1 VARYR
6 LLIKPSAVK
15 DIEAIPLKRDRQRVV
30 ERISKLAENPRPS
43 GSEKISGQ
51 EKFRV
56 RQGRY
61 RILYA
66 IEDQDLLVQVVKVG
80 HRKDVYRYR

>member
-1 VARYR
+1 VARSR

-15 DIEAIPLKRDRQRVV
+15 EIEAIPLKRERRRLV
-30 ERISKLAENPRPS
+30 ERIAGLAENPRPV
-43 GSEKISGQ
+43 GVEKLSGQ
-51 EKFRV
+51 DKYRL

-66 IEDQDLLVQVVKVG
+66 IEDQNLLVYVVKVG
-80 HRKDVYRYR
+80 HRKDVYRK

>member
-6 LLIKPSAVK
+6 LLIKPLAVK
-15 DIEAIPLKRDRQRVV
+15 EIEAIPWKRERERVV
-30 ERISKLAENPRPS
+30 ERISKLAEDPRPF

-51 EKFRV
+51 DKYRV

-61 RILYA
+61 PILYV
-66 IEDQDLLVQVVKVG
+66 IEDQNLIVQVVKVG
-80 HRKDVYRYR
+80 HRQDVYR

>member
-1 VARYR
+1 VARSR
-6 LLIKPSAVK
+6 LLIKPLAVK

-30 ERISKLAENPRPS
+30 ERIGKLAEDPRPS
-43 GSEKISGQ
+43 GSEKISGRD
-51 EKFRV
+51 KYRV

-66 IEDQDLLVQVVKVG
+66 IDDQDLIVQVVKVG
-80 HRKDVYRYR
+80 HRKDIYR

>member
-1 VARYR
+1 MARYR

-30 ERISKLAENPRPS
+30 ERISKLAEDPRPS

-51 EKFRV
+51 DKYRV
-56 RQGRY
+56 RQGRC

-66 IEDQDLLVQVVKVG
+66 IEDQDLIVQVVKVG
-80 HRKDVYRYR
+80 HRKDVYR

>member
-6 LLIKPSAVK
+6 LLIKPLAVK
-15 DIEAIPLKRDRQRVV
+15 EIEAIPLKRDRQRVV
-30 ERISKLAENPRPS
+30 ERISKLAEDPRPS

-51 EKFRV
+51 DKYRV

-61 RILYA
+61 RILYV
-66 IEDQDLLVQVVKVG
+66 IEAQDLLVQVVKIG
-80 HRKDVYRYR
+80 HRKDIYR

>member
-6 LLIKPSAVK
+6 LFVKPSAVK
-15 DIEAIPLKRDRQRVV
+15 DIEAIPLKRERQRVI
-30 ERISKLAENPRPS
+30 ERISKLAEDPRPF

-51 EKFRV
+51 DKYRV

-66 IEDQDLLVQVVKVG
+66 IEDQDLVVQVVNVG
-80 HRKDVYRYR
+80 HRKDVYR

>member
-15 DIEAIPLKRDRQRVV
+15 DIEAIPLKRDRRRVV
-30 ERISKLAENPRPS
+30 ERISGLAQDPRPL
-43 GSEKISGQ
+43 GAEKISGQ
-51 EKFRV
+51 DKYRL

-66 IEDQDLLVQVVKVG
+66 IEDQDLIVQVVKVG
-80 HRKDVYRYR
+80 HRKDVYR

>member
-6 LLIKPSAVK
+6 LLIKSSAIK

-30 ERISKLAENPRPS
+30 ERISKLAEDPRPS

-51 EKFRV
+51 DKYRV

-61 RILYA
+61 HILYA
-66 IEDQDLLVQVVKVG
+66 IEDQDLIVQVVKGG
-80 HRKDVYRYR
+80 HRKDVYR

>member
-15 DIEAIPLKRDRQRVV
+15 DIEAIPLKRERQRVV
-30 ERISKLAENPRPS
+30 ERISKLAEDPRPF

-51 EKFRV
+51 DKYRV

-61 RILYA
+61 RILYT
-66 IEDQDLLVQVVKVG
+66 IEDQDLIVLVFKVG
-80 HRKDVYRYR
+80 HRKDIYR

>member
-1 VARYR
+1 MARYR
-6 LLIKPSAVK
+6 LLIKSSAIK

-30 ERISKLAENPRPS
+30 ERISKLAEDPRPS

-51 EKFRV
+51 DKYRV

-61 RILYA
+61 HILYA
-66 IEDQDLLVQVVKVG
+66 IEDQDLIVQVVKGG
-80 HRKDVYRYR
+80 HRKDVYR

>member
-1 VARYR
+1 MARYR

-30 ERISKLAENPRPS
+30 ERISKLAEDPRPS

-51 EKFRV
+51 DKYRV

-61 RILYA
+61 RILYT
-66 IEDQDLLVQVVKVG
+66 IEDQDLIVQVVKVG
-80 HRKDVYRYR
+80 HRKDVYR

>member
-1 VARYR
+1 VAKYR

-15 DIEAIPLKRDRQRVV
+15 EIEAIPLKRDRGRVV
-30 ERISKLAENPRPS
+30 ERIKRLAEDPRPL

-51 EKFRV
+51 DKYRV

-66 IEDQDLLVQVVKVG
+66 VEAQELLVQIVKVG
-80 HRKDVYRYR
+80 HRKDVYR

>member
-1 VARYR
+1 MARYR

-30 ERISKLAENPRPS
+30 ERISKLAEDPRPS

-51 EKFRV
+51 DKYRV

-66 IEDQDLLVQVVKVG
+66 VADQDLLVQVVKVG
-80 HRKDVYRYR
+80 HRKDVYR

>member
-1 VARYR
+1 
-6 LLIKPSAVK
+6 LLIKPTAVK

-30 ERISKLAENPRPS
+30 ERISKLAEDPRPS

-51 EKFRV
+51 DKYRV

-61 RILYA
+61 RILYV
-66 IEDQDLLVQVVKVG
+66 IEAQDLIVQVVKVG
-80 HRKDVYRYR
+80 HRKDVYR

>member
-1 VARYR
+1 

-15 DIEAIPLKRDRQRVV
+15 DIEAIPLKQDRQRVV
-30 ERISKLAENPRPS
+30 ERISKLAEDPRPS

-51 EKFRV
+51 DKYRV

-66 IEDQDLLVQVVKVG
+66 IADQDLIVQVVKVG
-80 HRKDVYRYR
+80 HRKDVYR